1 MATMRVQFV
10 ILPTHMIAMDMSDI
24 EVCWQM
30 RCVPGSTAARRYWRR
45 NREKARGLQGKC
57 FRVNIDA
64 RALLPMT

>member
-1 MATMRVQFV
+1 
-10 ILPTHMIAMDMSDI
+10 MIAMDMSDI